1 MPNIGTRAN
10 WPFPTAPGL
19 GVSVEEL
26 KIQQARPDK
35 DPALMPIAQTAPVE
49 FISPTS
55 SSEHL
60 RLQTPVA
67 ANPLATPTGPL
78 HDHIYIRR
86 AFERAES
93 ELSQRLY
100 QLVVRDG
107 VQLPADR
114 KSQIRAS
121 LSREQA
127 LFSRLRE
134 VKDMQEYIYG
144 KIVGTA
150 EA

>member
-1 MPNIGTRAN
+1 MVNIGTRAN

-19 GVSVEEL
+19 GVSVEEI
-26 KIQQARPDK
+26 KARQAQPDK

-49 FISPTS
+49 FINPST

-78 HDHIYIRR
+78 HDHIYIRS

-93 ELSQRLY
+93 DLSQRLY
-100 QLVVRDG
+100 QLVARDG
-107 VQLPADR
+107 VQIPADR

-127 LFSRLRE
+127 LFSLLHN
-134 VKDMQEYIYG
+134 VKDMQDYVYG
-144 KIVGTA
+144 KIIGTS